1 MKIYINNVW
10 VRTKITLVMIAWFI
24 CLLPFFVILPIAYVF
39 FGFGLEDYMDFFI
52 DKAESYK
59 WDLM

>member
-1 MKIYINNVW
+1 
-10 VRTKITLVMIAWFI
+10 MIAWFI